1 MIGRFRILFDGDEDV
16 LRDVEITINDNLET
30 FHNLIVNAFGLDQGE
45 MSSFYISNGE
55 WEQGLEISLFD
66 MNDSDEPTLNMSETT
81 LENLIEDEQLRLIF
95 VYDFMNLWTFLIE
108 LVEVSEP
115 VSGVAYPHVI
125 FSHGQLPEQAPEKS
139 FETEGESL
147 DFFDDAVDDS
157 DVEDF
162 YDDYENY

>member
-16 LRDVEITINDNLET
+16 LRDVEITLNDNLET
-30 FHNLIVNAFGLDQGE
+30 FHNLIINAFGLDLGE
-45 MSSFYISNGE
+45 MSSFYISNSE

-66 MNDSDEPTLNMSETT
+66 MNDNEEPTLNMSETT

-95 VYDFMNLWTFLIE
+95 VYDFMSLWTFLIE

-139 FETEGESL
+139 FESEGESM
-147 DFFDDAVDDS
+147 DFFDDAEDYS
-157 DVEDF
+157 DEEDF